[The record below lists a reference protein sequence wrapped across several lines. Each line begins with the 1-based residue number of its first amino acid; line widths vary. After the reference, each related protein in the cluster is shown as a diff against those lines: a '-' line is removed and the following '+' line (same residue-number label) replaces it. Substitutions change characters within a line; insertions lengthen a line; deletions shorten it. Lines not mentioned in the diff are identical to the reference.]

1 MASVEFASPY
11 IVGTPVPVDFFF
23 GRSDQIAQFF
33 NMLRGSVLQPLR
45 VLGFRRSGKTSFLL
59 KVADRDVI
67 RAHLS
72 SQKNQTFIAYVDLQA
87 GVKSPDDFY
96 RRVAKSITRAI
107 AGNLSLQI
115 PAAFP
120 DFDSLKI
127 QEDKIRNLDLV
138 PRRSDEVQA
147 DYELVSAN
155 DFVRLVD
162 DYYFANGTG
171 MALVRETHP
180 TDLPADVDQ
189 HVVWFKDGTTKEEV
203 AEFIGE
209 FLIKQWL
216 GIEDVILFERSRK
229 TKTPL
234 VGAAIHKYRHIHIWT
249 RKKL

>member
-120 DFDSLKI
+120 DFDSFSQWLETI
-127 QEDKIRNLDLV
+127 LTPRTNFRVVVLLDEFEKLV
-138 PRRSDEVQA
+138 RRAAFTPDFFDGLSS
-147 DYELVSAN
+147 LVSPM
-155 DFVRLVD
+155 FPSRLTWV
-162 DYYFANGTG
+162 
-171 MALVRETHP
+171 
-180 TDLPADVDQ
+180 
-189 HVVWFKDGTTKEEV
+189 
-203 AEFIGE
+203 
-209 FLIKQWL
+209 
-216 GIEDVILFERSRK
+216 
-229 TKTPL
+229 
-234 VGAAIHKYRHIHIWT
+234 
-249 RKKL
+249 